1 MWFCS
6 FEHQF
11 CRGFMID
18 PDTLR
23 ILAAISSVIGSGLL
37 AWRVK
42 RILDALAL
50 VASAHELNIQQLMPT
65 HQGNIYNLGNSPQQV
80 DRAKG
85 TWLLVV
91 GFLLLAL
98 SGALNFVAL
107 ML

>member
-1 MWFCS
+1 
-6 FEHQF
+6 
-11 CRGFMID
+11 MID
-18 PDTLR
+18 PDALR
-23 ILAAISSVIGSGLL
+23 ILAAISSVVGSGLL

-42 RILDALAL
+42 RILDALSL
-50 VASAHELNIQQLMPT
+50 VASAHELNIQQLMPN
-65 HQGNIYNLGNSPQQV
+65 HQGGIYNLGNSPKHI

-98 SGALNFVAL
+98 SGVLNFVAL